1 MAYGDLISYETPSYT
16 ITACSY
22 TILLHYWGFPY
33 LCGMSTFMKHV
44 LLWIAIYVVYTYMMS
59 FYEDW
64 YGRMVVNLVN
74 VPLFMIAYYLL
85 AYVQIPLLY
94 SKGRIGWFVVRIL
107 ASAFVIGA
115 ICRIN
120 GYLWMDA
127 FFGQHEEI
135 PFITPGSYLV
145 KTVRYYTPA
154 MAILAWN
161 SHEARRT
168 ELARMQLLEKE
179 KMANELKFLKAQI
192 NPHFLFN
199 TLNNLYSYV
208 VNQSPKAPDMIM
220 QLSGIL
226 DYVLYKSQKSE
237 VPLQEEVETIEHFLQ
252 LEHIR
257 YGDRLQVD
265 FCQSGDLSTPISPLI
280 LLSVVENAF
289 KHGASGDIDSPKIGI
304 EIKEEAGTINGRIW
318 NTKSQHQGELNDA
331 YKEGIGLSNF
341 KRQLDLIYPNRHELN
356 IEDHED
362 SFCVSLSIKPAA

>member
-1 MAYGDLISYETPSYT
+1 
-16 ITACSY
+16 
-22 TILLHYWGFPY
+22 
-33 LCGMSTFMKHV
+33 MSTFAKHL
-44 LLWIAIYVVYTYMMS
+44 LLWVAIYVVYTYMMS

-64 YGRMVVNLVN
+64 HGRMVANLVN

-85 AYVQIPLLY
+85 AYVQIPYLY
-94 SKGRIGWFVVRIL
+94 NKGRIGWFVISII
-107 ASAFVIGA
+107 ASSFVIGA

-120 GYLWMDA
+120 GYMWMDA
-127 FFGQHEEI
+127 FFGKTHDI
-135 PFITPGSYLV
+135 PFMTPGSYLV

-161 SHEARRT
+161 SHEARRS
-168 ELARMQLLEKE
+168 ELERMQLLEKE
-179 KMANELKFLKAQI
+179 KIANELKFLKAQI

-226 DYVLYKSQKSE
+226 DYVLYKSQKGE
-237 VPLQEEVETIEHFLQ
+237 VTLQEEVDTIEHFLQ
-252 LEHIR
+252 LERIR

-265 FCQSGDLSTPISPLI
+265 FHKAGNLATPVSPLI

-289 KHGASGDIDSPKIGI
+289 KHGASGDIDSPKIRI
-304 EIKEEAGTINGRIW
+304 QIKEEQGTILGRIW

-341 KRQLDLIYPNRHELN
+341 KRQLDLIYPERHELR
-356 IEDHED
+356 IEDQED

>member
-1 MAYGDLISYETPSYT
+1 MCHEPPSYT
-16 ITACSY
+16 IMASTY
-22 TILLHYWGFPY
+22 TIVAYCKGLPY
-33 LCGMSTFMKHV
+33 LCRMRTFAKHV
-44 LLWIAIYVVYTYMMS
+44 LLWVAIYVVYTYMMS

-64 YGRMVVNLVN
+64 YGRMVVNLIN

-85 AYVQIPLLY
+85 AYVQIPYLY
-94 SKGRIGWFVVRIL
+94 NKGRIGWFVVSIL
-107 ASAFVIGA
+107 ASSFIIGA

-120 GYLWMDA
+120 GYMWMDA
-127 FFGQHEEI
+127 FFGAHEDI
-135 PFITPGSYLV
+135 PFITPGAYLV

-161 SHEARRT
+161 SHEARRA

-179 KMANELKFLKAQI
+179 KIANELKFLKAQI

-226 DYVLYKSQKSE
+226 DYVLYKSQKQE
-237 VPLQEEVETIEHFLQ
+237 VPLQAEVDTIENFLQ

-257 YGDRLQVD
+257 YGQRLQVD

-304 EIKEEAGTINGRIW
+304 EIKEEAGTIKGRIW

-341 KRQLDLIYPNRHELN
+341 KRQLDLIYPDRHELK
-356 IEDHED
+356 IDDRED